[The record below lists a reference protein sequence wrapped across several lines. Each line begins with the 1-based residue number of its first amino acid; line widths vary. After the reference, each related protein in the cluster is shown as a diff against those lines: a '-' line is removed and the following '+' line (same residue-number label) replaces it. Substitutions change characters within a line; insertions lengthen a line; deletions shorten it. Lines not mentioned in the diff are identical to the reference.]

1 MIGMWPEAAIDGI
14 SHKQLFCIK
23 KTLPMLCNV
32 CILHWPQYDGIRVLV
47 LGSQG
52 SMCKNKLSKIIFGI
66 VLLTGLNA
74 QSQEVTETLAKVGD
88 EYLKNSDFFYRAH
101 SNKPFVIRGLL
112 SNYTTLHL
120 GKIEEVI
127 VVIAPEQGL
136 RYSFN
141 LVCPLGNLADRDYLD
156 KLDVGKD
163 EVVLVGTFS
172 KNLAVRG
179 AHAELGSGVVLEGV
193 NCRIRN

>member
-1 MIGMWPEAAIDGI
+1 M
-14 SHKQLFCIK
+14 
-23 KTLPMLCNV
+23 CN
-32 CILHWPQYDGIRVLV
+32 
-47 LGSQG
+47 
-52 SMCKNKLSKIIFGI
+52 NKLSKIIFGI

-88 EYLKNSDFFYRAH
+88 EYLKNSDLFFRAH

-112 SNYTTLHL
+112 SNYTTLPL

-156 KLDVGKD
+156 KLVVGKD
-163 EVVLVGTFS
+163 EVVLGGTFS
-172 KNLAVRG
+172 KNLALKG
-179 AHAELGSGVVLEGV
+179 AYAELGYGVVLEGV
-193 NCRIRN
+193 NCRIRK